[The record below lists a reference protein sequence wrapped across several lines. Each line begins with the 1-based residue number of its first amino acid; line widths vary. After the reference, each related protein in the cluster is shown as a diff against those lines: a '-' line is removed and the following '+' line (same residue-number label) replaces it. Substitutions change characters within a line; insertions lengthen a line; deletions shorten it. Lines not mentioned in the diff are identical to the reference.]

1 MEVLEM
7 KIILNDIYSNFDTTY
22 KQRKFE
28 NAAINLLRI
37 KHRGE
42 KFKKKNEQGIRDP
55 QKIIR
60 WSNIHVIGVP
70 ENRGR

>member
-28 NAAINLLRI
+28 NAAINLPPHL
-37 KHRGE
+37 
-42 KFKKKNEQGIRDP
+42 
-55 QKIIR
+55 
-60 WSNIHVIGVP
+60 
-70 ENRGR
+70 

>member
-1 MEVLEM
+1 M

-42 KFKKKNEQGIRDP
+42 KFKKKMNKASGTH
-55 QKIIR
+55 KKL
-60 WSNIHVIGVP
+60 SG
-70 ENRGR
+70 GLTYM

>member
-1 MEVLEM
+1 M

-42 KFKKKNEQGIRDP
+42 KFKKK
-55 QKIIR
+55 
-60 WSNIHVIGVP
+60 
-70 ENRGR
+70 